1 MIVIASILQSI
12 HENTITK
19 LIQSLSAINKTLTLR
34 KLSYDIVIIMAETIL
49 IVEDEPALRDTL
61 SYNLKKDGFTVEA
74 VGDGR
79 AAIDSAHKLKP
90 DLIILDLM
98 LPEIDGFEVCRI
110 LRKEM
115 ATPILMLTARD
126 DEIDRVVGLE
136 VGADDYLT
144 KPFSMRELMAR
155 VKAQLRRSR
164 LLREEM
170 GKSADAQNKQEKLTF
185 GNLVVNLTR
194 REVLLDNQPLALKPQ
209 EYDLLLFF
217 AEHKGQ
223 MLSREFILERVWGW
237 DFIGDSR
244 TVDVHVRWLRQK
256 IEDESSEP
264 KRIITVRG
272 GGYRFEG

>member
-1 MIVIASILQSI
+1 MP
-12 HENTITK
+12 
-19 LIQSLSAINKTLTLR
+19 
-34 KLSYDIVIIMAETIL
+34 ETIL
-49 IVEDEPALRDTL
+49 IVEDELALRETL

-79 AAIDSAHKLKP
+79 SALESARKLKP
-90 DLIILDLM
+90 DLIILDIM
-98 LPEIDGFEVCRI
+98 LPELDGFEVARI

-115 ATPILMLTARD
+115 STPILMLTARD

-155 VKAQLRRSR
+155 VKAQLRRTR
-164 LLREEM
+164 LIQEEL
-170 GKSADAQNKQEKLTF
+170 GKSDASQKKQEKLTF
-185 GNLVVNLTR
+185 QNLVINFSR
-194 REVLLDNQPLALKPQ
+194 REVTLNGDPIQLKPK
-209 EYDLLLFF
+209 EYELLEFF
-217 AEHKGQ
+217 AKHKGQ

-256 IEDESSEP
+256 IEDDAGNP
-264 KRIITVRG
+264 TRIVTVRG

>member
-1 MIVIASILQSI
+1 MP
-12 HENTITK
+12 
-19 LIQSLSAINKTLTLR
+19 
-34 KLSYDIVIIMAETIL
+34 ETIL
-49 IVEDEPALRDTL
+49 VVEDEPALRETL
-61 SYNLKKDGFTVEA
+61 TYNLKKDGFTVEA

-79 AAIDSAHKLKP
+79 SALASARKLKP
-90 DLIILDLM
+90 DLILLDIM
-98 LPEIDGFEVCRI
+98 LPELDGFEVART

-115 ATPILMLTARD
+115 STPILMLTARD

-164 LLREEM
+164 LLREELA
-170 GKSADAQNKQEKLTF
+170 SAVPEPKHETLNF
-185 GNLVVNLTR
+185 GNLLINRTR
-194 REVLLDNQPLALKPQ
+194 QEVTLNAEPLPLKPQ
-209 EYDLLLFF
+209 EYQLLLFF

-256 IEDESSEP
+256 IEEDAGEP

>member
-1 MIVIASILQSI
+1 MP
-12 HENTITK
+12 
-19 LIQSLSAINKTLTLR
+19 
-34 KLSYDIVIIMAETIL
+34 ETIL

-61 SYNLKKDGFTVEA
+61 SYNLKKDGFAIET

-79 AAIDSAHKLKP
+79 IALESARRLKP
-90 DLIILDLM
+90 DLIILDIM
-98 LPEIDGFEVCRI
+98 LPELDGLEVARI

-115 ATPILMLTARD
+115 TTPILMLTARD

-155 VKAQLRRSR
+155 VKAQLRRTR
-164 LLREEM
+164 FIQEEL
-170 GKSADAQNKQEKLTF
+170 GKAGVTQSKQEKLTF
-185 GNLVVNLTR
+185 NNLTINLTR
-194 REVLLDNQPLALKPQ
+194 REVTLHGEPIQLKPQ
-209 EYDLLLFF
+209 EYELLLFF

-256 IEDESSEP
+256 IEKDP
-264 KRIITVRG
+264 GNPVRIITVRG